1 MALAVLRAL
10 SSAENV
16 DDAKFEAL
24 SNQAELVASHA
35 RVLAESAYQRN
46 SFQLRLNRLDFK
58 LAATEMMAL
67 LREVVPIDGA
77 GGSK

>member
-1 MALAVLRAL
+1 MCLGVLRAL

-24 SNQAELVASHA
+24 IEKAELVASHA

-46 SFQLRLNRLDFK
+46 SFQLRLNRIDFK
-58 LAATEMMAL
+58 FAATEMMAL
-67 LREVVPIDGA
+67 LREVVPIDA
-77 GGSK
+77 GSSK